1 MIEQGNTNAY
11 LQNLRILSI
20 ALITGMI
27 LFAGVVFALNAFDVV
42 LITEFQDYFEIVI
55 AGSAGFA
62 FIFFLIARHLF
73 GKKMQEIKTT
83 SVNIYDKLNQYR
95 AAFVSYMALCEAHG
109 LFAIVLFLLSG
120 IYWLLLVTIAMILA
134 MAARFPTKQ
143 KLIND
148 MDLDWA
154 EQQELE

>member
-1 MIEQGNTNAY
+1 MREQVNTNVY

-42 LITEFQDYFEIVI
+42 LITEFQDYSEIVI
-55 AGSAGFA
+55 IASVGFA

-73 GKKMQEIKTT
+73 GQKMQEIKSS
-83 SVNIYDKLNQYR
+83 SVNISDKLNHYR
-95 AAFVSYMALCEAHG
+95 AAFVSYMALCEAPG
-109 LFAIVLFLLSG
+109 LLAVVLFLLSG

-134 MAARFPTKQ
+134 MAAKFPTKQ

-148 MDLDWA
+148 MELDWT